1 LLDEFVKVDTEQ
13 LKCQAKMLPVNKGVF
28 KSQEMVVIV
37 LVILAVELLEG
48 GNC

>member
-1 LLDEFVKVDTEQ
+1 
-13 LKCQAKMLPVNKGVF
+13 MLPVNKGVF

-48 GNC
+48 GNCQWGVTASGIKDAYQVQH